1 MQIFTK
7 KLSVSHMMEA
17 NIILKKLFQ
26 KLIVVQELLLQKV
39 VSWNAKV
46 QAYQIVQ
53 KMFKFQS
60 QEKIAQLSHLQKIQF
75 KLKFLKEVIKKMMI
89 QIFHLKMEKV

>member
-53 KMFKFQS
+53 KMFKFQL